1 MKSMARWSPLSGVV
15 FVALWIVAVA
25 ITSGTPGSGDSDT
38 KIVDYYNSSG
48 HRNKDIAALFC
59 VLIGLLFFV
68 WFLSALR
75 SRLARAEGKAGGLTA
90 AAFGAGLVMTGL
102 WFTAAAMFT
111 SASMA
116 RADTSK
122 FQLDP
127 NTFRIINDMGFDFWF
142 GGTTI
147 ALVTVVATALLSL
160 RAGPLPKWLAWL
172 SFVVAATMLVSFVF
186 IPIMIWLGWVLVV
199 SIVLVWKHEAPDG
212 GSSAALT

>member
-15 FVALWIVAVA
+15 FVATWIIAVA
-25 ITSGTPGSGDSDT
+25 ITSGTPSSDDSDAS
-38 KIVDYYNSSG
+38 IVDYYNSSG

-59 VLIGLLFFV
+59 VLVGMLFFV

-75 SRLARAEGKAGGLTA
+75 TRLARAEGKAGGLTA

-127 NTFRIINDMGFDFWF
+127 NTFRMINDMGFVLWV

-147 ALVTVVATALLSL
+147 AIVTVVATALLSL
-160 RAGPLPKWLAWL
+160 RAGPLPRWLAWL
-172 SFVVAATMLVSFVF
+172 SFLVAATMLVAFLF
-186 IPIMIWLGWVLVV
+186 FPILIWLGWVLLV
-199 SIVLVWKHEAPDG
+199 SIVLVWKPADEPIMEA
-212 GSSAALT
+212 T